1 MEDKSFRIL
10 SKQLQN
16 MNRHLAKS
24 KVDLERLL
32 KEEKPKIILRDGS
45 KHILKKEELKK
56 LASLLPGSMHRRLRL
71 PVYIELSSGKYGS
84 GTGRVSGEVECEVVR
99 KVLGKD
105 DNGDELF
112 IYRPDIQ
119 KLRKELP
126 TTTQYMFTISL
137 DD

>member
-24 KVDLERLL
+24 RVDLESLL
-32 KEEKPKIILRDGS
+32 KEEKPKVILRDGS

-56 LASLLPGSMHRRLRL
+56 LASLLPESMHRRVRL

-126 TTTQYMFTISL
+126 TTTQYMFTL
-137 DD
+137 